1 GSCWCSCKKY
11 INIYYNGETLP
22 IYIFKQRR
30 KNMFKNFCQN
40 AFISLYFIVSALGG
54 FSARLEFRSFS
65 PYQSMKVALLLGVIL
80 ILLQLPIMFAK
91 LLEAL
96 KIKKGETHE

>member
-1 GSCWCSCKKY
+1 
-11 INIYYNGETLP
+11 
-22 IYIFKQRR
+22 
-30 KNMFKNFCQN
+30 MFKNFCQN

-54 FSARLEFRSFS
+54 FSASLEFRSFS

>member
-1 GSCWCSCKKY
+1 
-11 INIYYNGETLP
+11 
-22 IYIFKQRR
+22 
-30 KNMFKNFCQN
+30 NMFKNFCQN